1 MTLDEL
7 NASWD
12 AARVDPL
19 AAEMTFAGD
28 FLVLG
33 AGTRL
38 AKLGAPVD
46 EAGLAA
52 RLAATYGRTIDALPL
67 RRVRRAIEKWRSGD
81 KALALTHL
89 ALSGL
94 AKLANPKADAR
105 RLFVAD
111 ALIQSGVDPSIIVK
125 ALGLGLAPM
134 PEALDKYN
142 PDQSRVPAGNS
153 DGGQWTSGDWEGASG
168 TADPSSPFEL
178 AQADLDQTC
187 SAFIAANCKASIL
200 RVFPGQFLDCT
211 LRQVQ
216 AAANEGDAAART
228 ACTLLSRGTWRK

>member
-1 MTLDEL
+1 MRVDEL
-7 NASWD
+7 NKAWEAAS
-12 AARVDPL
+12 RRPI

-33 AGTRL
+33 AQTRL
-38 AKLGAPVD
+38 AKIAAAPD
-46 EAGLAA
+46 EA
-52 RLAATYGRTIDALPL
+52 RLAALLAAAHGRPIAAPPL
-67 RRVRRAIEKWRSGD
+67 RHVFRAMAKWRECD
-81 KALALTHL
+81 KPLALTLL
-89 ALSGL
+89 ALSGH
-94 AKLANPKADAR
+94 ATLANPRTDAR

-111 ALIQSGVDPSIIVK
+111 ALIQSGVDPSIIVR
-125 ALGLGLAPM
+125 ALGLGPAPL

-142 PDQSRVPAGNS
+142 PDQPRVPARNS
-153 DGGQWTSGDWEGASG
+153 DGGQWTSGDWEGAS
-168 TADPSSPFEL
+168 TAANPSPPFEL

-216 AAANEGDAAART
+216 AAAKEGDAAART
-228 ACTLLSRGTWRK
+228 ACKLLSRGIYRK

>member
-1 MTLDEL
+1 MG
-7 NASWD
+7 SGGG
-12 AARVDPL
+12 AADCGGDDVSP
-19 AAEMTFAGD
+19 EM

-38 AKLGAPVD
+38 AKAGAPVD
-46 EAGLAA
+46 EARLGALLAA
-52 RLAATYGRTIDALPL
+52 AHGRPAPASSL
-67 RRVRRAIEKWRSGD
+67 RHVRRAVETWRDGEKP
-81 KALALTHL
+81 LALTHL

-94 AKLANPKADAR
+94 AKLARSEGGRAAFVPCRRFDPSRASILRSSLR
-105 RLFVAD
+105 RLELEPA
-111 ALIQSGVDPSIIVK
+111 
-125 ALGLGLAPM
+125 

-142 PDQSRVPAGNS
+142 PDQPRVPAGNT

-216 AAANEGDAAART
+216 AAANERRCCSKDRLHASQPWNMA
-228 ACTLLSRGTWRK
+228 